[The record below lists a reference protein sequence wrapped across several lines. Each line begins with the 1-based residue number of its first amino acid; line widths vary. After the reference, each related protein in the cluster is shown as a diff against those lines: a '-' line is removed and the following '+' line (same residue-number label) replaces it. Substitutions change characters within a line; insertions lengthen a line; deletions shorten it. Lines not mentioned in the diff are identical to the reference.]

1 MLLKLCS
8 QAHETIITY
17 PSKGSRLARRAKV
30 SDEAELT
37 DGRKRRFWIGEVFK
51 PSRGDADGKSPLA
64 AELEDEALVRMGGG
78 L

>member
-37 DGRKRRFWIGEVFK
+37 DGRKRRFWIGEMFK
-51 PSRGDADGKSPLA
+51 PSRGGDGRSPLA